1 MIYEKRIVSF
11 SKLMSEIRRLDSDAG
26 IRMVCNYDGRRCFL
40 FLTKSIG
47 GYVVMVHAIVGTSR
61 RPAPG
66 DRLLVQE
73 FPGAPEVEQFLR
85 NVSRD
90 RVEAFAY

>member
-11 SKLMSEIRRLDSDAG
+11 PKLMSEIRRLDSDAG
-26 IRMVCNYDGRRCFL
+26 IRMICNYEGRRCFL

-47 GYVVMVHAIVGTSR
+47 GYVVMVHAIVGDPK

-66 DRLLVQE
+66 DRLLAQE
-73 FPGAPEVEQFLR
+73 FSGAAEVEQFLR
-85 NVSRD
+85 SVARD
-90 RVEAFAY
+90 RLDAFAY